1 MIIKFNGE
9 LDHHSTELA
18 RKKIDKKYLN
28 GNVKNVIMDFSK
40 LNFMDSSG
48 IGLIIGRYRL
58 INKNGGKLAIV
69 CSDERVNKI
78 FEMSGI
84 MKIID
89 IYPNI
94 KSAVDKI

>member
-28 GNVKNVIMDFSK
+28 GNIKNVIMDFSK

-48 IGLIIGRYRL
+48 IGLIIGRYKL
-58 INKNGGKLAIV
+58 INKNGGKLVIV
-69 CSDERVNKI
+69 CSDKRVNKI